1 MKAKA
6 GVKIQNNF
14 KETTSKKESSF
25 SVAHFFA
32 ILFLF
37 VHFVPEMESKDPMGP
52 QWFYVSIIDFVCLA
66 YIFLNLKS
74 YLKTLQQI
82 FYNSYFILFVVF
94 LGWISLSYI
103 YAINGTETLVCLARI
118 FVSFFA
124 IISLTAFFQQTPK
137 VIQFIMGCIVIALL
151 YEAVWVLAN
160 FYQRAGSFKLDELI
174 LSLYGHHGNKNI
186 IAASIAI
193 KIPFCLYFIYH
204 HRNLLLRLLCSVV
217 LTLSLA
223 AIFILNTRSTYISII
238 LVSLLFLVLIAY
250 DFIKTK
256 KIKDFTMS
264 LLLFIIPA
272 LLGLYLSNTAVNFSN
287 SLVDNNGQGYGKF
300 ADRVATIQLSNDA
313 SSGRIKI
320 WKQAIDYFQKHT
332 IIGCGFGNWKL
343 ASIPYDKVDLDTF
356 TMTYH
361 THNDFIEVATE
372 VGVIGVGLY
381 ISLFIVLIYFVIN
394 IIRGT
399 QSRDNKI
406 LTLFTF
412 LALLAYIVD
421 ASLNFPAERTI
432 IQTLLVLIISIILFF
447 HFNSN
452 SEAND
457 SKLSYFNLSWAKLSV
472 FISIVILSA
481 ATYVTYATYKSLV
494 GQRIV
499 FSEFSSDPK
508 IPLEDV
514 KDLFPEIPN
523 LSYAAFPLKQALAR
537 YYIREKDYNKAIEL
551 INESDK
557 DNPYLFYG
565 DFLKTYI
572 YGIQGR
578 DDSSYFYAKKSF
590 YERPRTMSYYQNL
603 QVIATKLKDTNEMKK
618 AFYTFRKYRNEP
630 QAWAQYIQSLY
641 YLKGLSTPYMQ
652 MMTDSATQFFAKDSM
667 ILKTQSMIFNKK

>member
-1 MKAKA
+1 
-6 GVKIQNNF
+6 
-14 KETTSKKESSF
+14 
-25 SVAHFFA
+25 
-32 ILFLF
+32 
-37 VHFVPEMESKDPMGP
+37 MGP
-52 QWFYVSIIDFVCLA
+52 QWFYVSIIDFICLI
-66 YIFLNLKS
+66 YILLNIKS
-74 YLKTLQQI
+74 YLNTLQKI
-82 FYNSYFILFVVF
+82 FHNSYFILFVVF
-94 LGWISLSYI
+94 LGWISLSYV
-103 YAINGTETLVCLARI
+103 YAINSTETLVCLARV

-124 IISLTAFFQQTPK
+124 IISVTVLFQKNPK
-137 VIQFIMGCIVIALL
+137 AIHFIIGAIIVSLL
-151 YEAVWVLAN
+151 YESLWVLFN
-160 FYQRAGSFKLDELI
+160 FYQRAGEIKLDGLI
-174 LSLYGHHGNKNI
+174 LSLYGNHGNKNI

-193 KIPFCLYFIYH
+193 KIPFCLFFIYSK
-204 HRNLLLRLLCSVV
+204 RNLLYRFFFALILILA
-217 LTLSLA
+217 LA

-238 LVSLLFLVLIAY
+238 LVSLLFLILIIH
-250 DFIKTK
+250 DFVKTK
-256 KIKDFTMS
+256 NIKSFS
-264 LLLFIIPA
+264 ISFLIIIISFSLALLL
-272 LLGLYLSNTAVNFSN
+272 SNAAINYSASVI
-287 SLVDNNGQGYGKF
+287 DNEQQGYGKF
-300 ADRVATIQLSNDA
+300 VDRVATIQLSNDA

-320 WKQAIDYFQKHT
+320 WKQAFDYFQKHT

-343 ASIPYDKVDLDTF
+343 ASIPYDKIDLDTF

-372 VGVIGVGLY
+372 VGVVGVVLY
-381 ISLFIVLIYFVIN
+381 ISLFVVLILFVYN
-394 IIRGT
+394 IIRSN
-399 QSRDNKI
+399 QPREHKI
-406 LTLFTF
+406 ITLFTF
-412 LALLAYIVD
+412 LSLLAYLVD

-432 IQTLLVLIISIILFF
+432 IQTLLVFVISIILFF
-447 HFNSN
+447 HFEGVDNADIKST
-452 SEAND
+452 
-457 SKLSYFNLSWAKLSV
+457 YFNLSWARVSLL
-472 FISIVILSA
+472 IAAILLSA
-481 ATYVTYATYKSLV
+481 ATYITYSTYKSLV

-652 MMTDSATQFFAKDSM
+652 LMTDSASQFFAKDSM
-667 ILKTQSMIFNKK
+667 ILKTQTLIFNKK

>member
-1 MKAKA
+1 
-6 GVKIQNNF
+6 
-14 KETTSKKESSF
+14 
-25 SVAHFFA
+25 
-32 ILFLF
+32 

-52 QWFYVSIIDFVCLA
+52 QWFYVSIIDIICLI
-66 YIFLNLKS
+66 YIVLNIKS
-74 YLKTLQQI
+74 YLNTLQKI
-82 FYNSYFILFVVF
+82 FHNSYFIFFVVF

-103 YAINGTETLVCLARI
+103 YAINSTETLVCLARV

-124 IISLTAFFQQTPK
+124 IISVTVLFQKNPK
-137 VIQFIMGCIVIALL
+137 AIHFIIGAIIVSLL
-151 YEAVWVLAN
+151 YESLWVLFN
-160 FYQRAGSFKLDELI
+160 FYQRAGEIKLDGLI
-174 LSLYGHHGNKNI
+174 LSLYGNHGNKNI

-193 KIPFCLYFIYH
+193 KIPFCLFFIYSN
-204 HRNLLLRLLCSVV
+204 RNV
-217 LTLSLA
+217 LYRFLFALILMLALA

-238 LVSLLFLVLIAY
+238 LVTLLFLILIIY
-250 DFIKTK
+250 DLVKSKNIKNFS
-256 KIKDFTMS
+256 ISFLIIIIS
-264 LLLFIIPA
+264 FSLALLL
-272 LLGLYLSNTAVNFSN
+272 SNAAINYSA
-287 SLVDNNGQGYGKF
+287 SLVANDQQGYGKF
-300 ADRVATIQLSNDA
+300 VDRVATIQLSNDA

-320 WKQAIDYFQKHT
+320 WKQAFDYFQKHT

-343 ASIPYDKVDLDTF
+343 ASIPYDKIDLDTF

-372 VGVIGVGLY
+372 VGVVGVGLY
-381 ISLFIVLIYFVIN
+381 ISLFVVLILFVFN
-394 IIRGT
+394 IIRSN
-399 QSRDNKI
+399 QPREHKI
-406 LTLFTF
+406 ITLFTF
-412 LALLAYIVD
+412 LSLLAYLVD

-432 IQTLLVLIISIILFF
+432 IQTLLVFVISIILFF
-447 HFNSN
+447 HFEGVDNADIKST
-452 SEAND
+452 
-457 SKLSYFNLSWAKLSV
+457 YFNLSWARASLLTAA
-472 FISIVILSA
+472 ILLSA
-481 ATYVTYATYKSLV
+481 ATYITYSTYKSLV

-652 MMTDSATQFFAKDSM
+652 LMTDSASRFFAKDSM
-667 ILKTQSMIFNKK
+667 ILKTQSLIFNKK

>member
-1 MKAKA
+1 MKSKSNS
-6 GVKIQNNF
+6 KIQTNYNKESAK
-14 KETTSKKESSF
+14 KETSF
-25 SVAHFFA
+25 SIAHFFC
-32 ILFLF
+32 ILFLL

-52 QWFYVSIIDFVCLA
+52 QWFYVSIIDFICLG
-66 YIFLNLKS
+66 YIFLNI
-74 YLKTLQQI
+74 KTYFNALQKI
-82 FYNSYFILFVVF
+82 FHNSYFIFFVVF
-94 LGWISLSYI
+94 LGWVSLSYI
-103 YAINGTETLVCLARI
+103 YAINATETLVCLARV

-124 IISLTAFFQQTPK
+124 IISITTLFQTNPKAIHFLIGAIIVALT
-137 VIQFIMGCIVIALL
+137 
-151 YEAVWVLAN
+151 YESLWVLVN
-160 FYQRAGSFKLDELI
+160 FYQRAGDLKLDGLV
-174 LSLYGHHGNKNI
+174 LSLYGNHGNKNI

-193 KIPFCLYFIYH
+193 KIPFCLFFIYAK
-204 HRNLLLRLLCSVV
+204 RNLIYRFLFASV
-217 LTLSLA
+217 LILALA

-238 LVSLLFLVLIAY
+238 LVTILFLILIIY
-250 DFIKTK
+250 DFVKTK
-256 KIKDFTMS
+256 NIKNISISF
-264 LLLFIIPA
+264 LLVAIPFLLA
-272 LLGLYLSNTAVNFSN
+272 LALSNAAINHSN
-287 SLVDNNGQGYGKF
+287 SLVQNNDQGYGKF
-300 ADRVATIQLSNDA
+300 VDRVATIQLSNDA

-320 WKQAIDYFQKHT
+320 WKQAFDYFQKHT

-343 ASIPYDKVDLDTF
+343 ASIPYDKIDLDTF

-372 VGVIGVGLY
+372 VGIVGVGLY
-381 ISLFIVLIYFVIN
+381 ISLFVILILFVFN
-394 IIRGT
+394 IIKSN
-399 QSRDNKI
+399 QPKENKI
-406 LTLFTF
+406 ITLFTF
-412 LALLAYIVD
+412 LALLAYLVD

-432 IQTLLVLIISIILFF
+432 IQTLLVFVISIILFF
-447 HFNSN
+447 HFEGVDNADLKST
-452 SEAND
+452 
-457 SKLSYFNLSWAKLSV
+457 YFNLTWAKWG
-472 FISIVILSA
+472 ILCSAILLTA
-481 ATYVTYATYKSLV
+481 ATYITYSTYKSLV

-514 KDLFPEIPN
+514 KDLFSEIPN

-537 YYIREKDYNKAIEL
+537 YYIREKDYNTAISL

-618 AFYTFRKYRNEP
+618 AFSTFRKYRNEP

-652 MMTDSATQFFAKDSM
+652 LMTDSASRFFAKDSM
-667 ILKTQSMIFNKK
+667 ILKTQSLIFNKK

>member
-1 MKAKA
+1 MKSKLNSKVQTNYNKESAK
-6 GVKIQNNF
+6 
-14 KETTSKKESSF
+14 KETSF
-25 SVAHFFA
+25 SFA
-32 ILFLF
+32 NIFCILFLL

-52 QWFYVSIIDFVCLA
+52 QWFYVSIIDFICLG
-66 YIFLNLKS
+66 YIFLNI
-74 YLKTLQQI
+74 KTYFNALQKI
-82 FYNSYFILFVVF
+82 YHNSYFIFFVVF
-94 LGWISLSYI
+94 LGWISLSYV
-103 YAINGTETLVCLARI
+103 YAINATETLVCLARV

-124 IISLTAFFQQTPK
+124 IISITTLFQTNPKAIRFLIGAIIVALT
-137 VIQFIMGCIVIALL
+137 
-151 YEAVWVLAN
+151 YESVWVLFN
-160 FYQRAGSFKLDELI
+160 FYQRAGDFKLDGLV
-174 LSLYGHHGNKNI
+174 LSLYGNHGNKNI

-193 KIPFCLYFIYH
+193 KIPFCLFFIYTK
-204 HRNLLLRLLCSVV
+204 RNLIYRFLFAFV
-217 LTLSLA
+217 LILALA

-238 LVSLLFLVLIAY
+238 LVTLLYLLLIIYDLV
-250 DFIKTK
+250 KTK
-256 KIKDFTMS
+256 NIKNISIIF
-264 LLLFIIPA
+264 LLVAIPFLLA
-272 LLGLYLSNTAVNFSN
+272 LSLSNAAINHSN
-287 SLVDNNGQGYGKF
+287 SLVQNNDQGYGKF

-320 WKQAIDYFQKHT
+320 WKQAFDYFQKHT

-343 ASIPYDKVDLDTF
+343 ASIPYDKIDLDTF

-372 VGVIGVGLY
+372 VGIVGVGLY
-381 ISLFIVLIYFVIN
+381 ISLFVILILFVFN
-394 IIRGT
+394 IIKSN
-399 QSRDNKI
+399 QPKENKVI
-406 LTLFTF
+406 TLFTF
-412 LALLAYIVD
+412 LALLAYMVD

-432 IQTLLVLIISIILFF
+432 IQTLLVFVISIILFF
-447 HFNSN
+447 HFEGVDNPDLKST
-452 SEAND
+452 
-457 SKLSYFNLSWAKLSV
+457 YFNLSWAKWGILCSA
-472 FISIVILSA
+472 ILLSA
-481 ATYVTYATYKSLV
+481 ATYITYSTYKSLV

-514 KDLFPEIPN
+514 KDLFSEIPN

-537 YYIREKDYNKAIEL
+537 YYIREKDYNTAISL

-630 QAWAQYIQSLY
+630 QAWAQYIQSLF

-652 MMTDSATQFFAKDSM
+652 LMTDSASRFFAKDSM
-667 ILKTQSMIFNKK
+667 ILKTQSLIFNK

>member
-1 MKAKA
+1 MKVKSNS
-6 GVKIQNNF
+6 KIQTSYK
-14 KETTSKKESSF
+14 KEVAIKESSF
-25 SVAHFFA
+25 SIAHFLCV
-32 ILFLF
+32 LFLL

-52 QWFYVSIIDFVCLA
+52 QWFYVSIIDIICLI
-66 YIFLNLKS
+66 YIVLNIKS
-74 YLKTLQQI
+74 YLNTLQKI
-82 FYNSYFILFVVF
+82 FHNSYFIFFVVF

-103 YAINGTETLVCLARI
+103 YAINSTETLVCLARV

-124 IISLTAFFQQTPK
+124 IISVTVLFQKNPK
-137 VIQFIMGCIVIALL
+137 AIHFIIGAIIVSLL
-151 YEAVWVLAN
+151 YESLWVLFN
-160 FYQRAGSFKLDELI
+160 FYQRAGEIKLDGLI
-174 LSLYGHHGNKNI
+174 LSLYGNHGNKNI

-193 KIPFCLYFIYH
+193 KIPFCLFFIYSN
-204 HRNLLLRLLCSVV
+204 RNV
-217 LTLSLA
+217 LYRFLFALILMLALA

-238 LVSLLFLVLIAY
+238 LVTLLFLILIIY
-250 DFIKTK
+250 DLVKSKNIKNFL
-256 KIKDFTMS
+256 ISFLIIIIS
-264 LLLFIIPA
+264 FSLALLL
-272 LLGLYLSNTAVNFSN
+272 SNAAINYSA
-287 SLVDNNGQGYGKF
+287 SLVANDQQGYGKF
-300 ADRVATIQLSNDA
+300 VDRVATIQLSNDA

-320 WKQAIDYFQKHT
+320 WKQAFDYFQKHT

-343 ASIPYDKVDLDTF
+343 ASIPYDKIDLDTF

-372 VGVIGVGLY
+372 VGVVGVGLY
-381 ISLFIVLIYFVIN
+381 ISLFVVLILFVFN
-394 IIRGT
+394 IIRSN
-399 QSRDNKI
+399 QPREHKI
-406 LTLFTF
+406 ITLFTF
-412 LALLAYIVD
+412 LSLLAYLVD

-432 IQTLLVLIISIILFF
+432 IQTLLVFVISIILFF
-447 HFNSN
+447 HFEGVDNADFKST
-452 SEAND
+452 
-457 SKLSYFNLSWAKLSV
+457 YFNLSWARASLLTAA
-472 FISIVILSA
+472 ILLSA
-481 ATYVTYATYKSLV
+481 ATYITYSTYKSLV

-652 MMTDSATQFFAKDSM
+652 LMTDSASQFFAKDSM
-667 ILKTQSMIFNKK
+667 ILKTQTLIFNKK